1 MVNSTTDNLDNKA
14 EEHQNRI
21 ISLRRNGHTAN
32 TTLQVRNVI
41 STKAI
46 QQRKFRS
53 TGHRIGDEK
62 LRRANQSWLV
72 KWALPTKLLKWP
84 FYAKAGNLVT
94 TTTAAPLTATIKR
107 DSDSPNNLLKSASTK
122 KVSHTFQ
129 KLDLASDNNLHNQRV
144 FLFILRNAWF
154 TFFV

>member
-46 QQRKFRS
+46 QQRKFRL
-53 TGHRIGDEK
+53 TGHRIGDPSRETHESEPVVIGEVGST
-62 LRRANQSWLV
+62 NQTFKV
-72 KWALPTKLLKWP
+72 AFLLKI
-84 FYAKAGNLVT
+84 AKAGNLVT

-107 DSDSPNNLLKSASTK
+107 DSDSPNNLLKSASKK

-129 KLDLASDNNLHNQRV
+129 KLDLASENNLHNQRV
-144 FLFILRNAWF
+144 LLFMLRNA
-154 TFFV
+154 